1 MPTDSATGR
10 SGASGPG
17 GRRRRGAVL
26 EAAILDAAWD
36 QIREAGVAG
45 FTFDAVAARAQTSK
59 PVLYRRWSSRKELLA
74 ATLHR
79 RILASP
85 LVVPDLGSLREE
97 VTRLLREGSEKRF
110 EFISV
115 FPSLGVALDGSSV
128 SFAELRRLAIGGSQ
142 TTMDK
147 ILARARERG
156 EMTVDLP
163 ERVAGLPFEM
173 LRGQVLMTQKPLDVE
188 SIGVIVD
195 EVFLPLVRAYE
206 HGLDAGR

>member
-1 MPTDSATGR
+1 
-10 SGASGPG
+10 
-17 GRRRRGAVL
+17 VL

-74 ATLHR
+74 ATLPR

-173 LRGQVLMTQKPLDVE
+173 LRGQVLMTQKPLDAE